1 MACPPP
7 ALTPLLQAD
16 ARRGG
21 DDGRPERRIEREPIQ
36 REQQDAP
43 AASEQQ
49 QQQQQQS
56 DASSSPSQE
65 RGASPAAEG
74 ENVEEVETSGQAG
87 DEVEVPSVA
96 CAHTADA

>member
-1 MACPPP
+1 MPSPSP
-7 ALTPLLQAD
+7 HPLLQAD

-43 AASEQQ
+43 AASE

-96 CAHTADA
+96 CAHTAHA